1 MQDNNYV
8 VFEIIGVKHD
18 GFVNSFVFSQD
29 AVCEISNDKF
39 IRKVVVSADI
49 SNATFYL
56 HDYRAVPLVPLAY
69 IYSIRAF

>member
-39 IRKVVVSADI
+39 IRKVVVSASLSPI
-49 SNATFYL
+49 L
-56 HDYRAVPLVPLAY
+56 CKPPK
-69 IYSIRAF
+69 